1 METVRFIETRSHVDL
16 SFWENLYDLKLD
28 IYGLQSSEVRI
39 VSIPPD
45 TSSILL
51 SRQPRSSDTYLSKAS
66 FDATDSEYV
75 NLNYYL
81 NLAFM

>member
-39 VSIPPD
+39 VSIPD

-51 SRQPRSSDTYLSKAS
+51 SRQPRSCDTYLSKAS

-81 NLAFM
+81 NLAFK